1 MHFIDCNFTSIH
13 DIVLKNSPQFHLK
26 FDECHDGEIYN
37 LDIKVNTTA
46 QIGLVKFFALGGTPF
61 MFPFNTDGIDPS
73 GARFHIY
80 NITVQNYDDV
90 VVPKPLD
97 DEFDC
102 TRDMLIE
109 NATVKMGIGMAIG
122 SLSPSVG
129 RDCIR
134 NITARNWK
142 MVRPI
147 KSIYVKSNPGH
158 EGTGII

>member
-1 MHFIDCNFTSIH
+1 MLLHFINCNFTSVH
-13 DIVLKNSPQFHLK
+13 DLVLKNSPQFHLK
-26 FDECHDGEIYN
+26 YDECHDGTIYN

-46 QIGLVKFFALGGTPF
+46 QINLVKRFATGPLI

-80 NITVQNYDDV
+80 NITVQYFDDV

-97 DEFDC
+97 DSFDC

-109 NATVKMGIGMAIG
+109 NATVKFGIGMAIG
-122 SLSPSVG
+122 SLSPSAG

-134 NITARNWK
+134 NITARNWR
-142 MVRPI
+142 MIRPI

-158 EGTGII
+158 

>member
-1 MHFIDCNFTSIH
+1 MLLHFINCNFTNVH
-13 DIVLKNSPQFHLK
+13 DLVLKNSPQFHLK
-26 FDECHDGEIYN
+26 YHECHDGLVYN

-46 QIGLVKFFALGGTPF
+46 QINLVKHFATGPLI

-80 NITVQNYDDV
+80 NITVQNFDDV

-97 DEFDC
+97 DSFDC

-109 NATVKMGIGMAIG
+109 NATVRLGIGMSIG
-122 SLSPSVG
+122 SLSPSAG

-134 NITARNWK
+134 NITARNWR
-142 MVRPI
+142 MMRPI

-158 EGTGII
+158 